1 MIISPTPYKI
11 FLMKPLPWLLSWI
24 RRYIWYLLLGLVGS
38 LGAGI
43 LVKVVADLSGEAI
56 NGVAQRNFP
65 QVLNVCLKGLVV
77 YFVIGLC
84 QYMSAYFLPRASNNI
99 GMEIRKLLFSRLI
112 GSPVSLFHR
121 RRVGDLMSRVIVDVG
136 VLEGNIPSAVERLAA
151 SPIVTLFLSVA
162 LFILNWQLA
171 LLSAV
176 ALPLLGYLI
185 NIAGKKMRRIQIE
198 IQRRLADL
206 NTALENSFAFIKE
219 IKALCAEHFEDNKFK
234 NLAEKTFGSIMRGVR
249 LRALLGPSIQFL
261 GAVGVI
267 GIILFAAWQIG
278 KGANFDVGRLTSFV
292 VLLSSVYQ
300 QMRGLG
306 DGVIALQQCL
316 GASTR
321 LIELLEITSLPERKE
336 GVKIPPFSK
345 EIKFEDVSFSY
356 DGSEVLEG
364 INVQVKKGE
373 ILAIVGPS
381 GAGKTTLIDLIPH
394 FYDPVEGRI
403 EVDGRDIREI
413 DVLSLR
419 RQIAIVSQEP
429 FVFAGTIR
437 ENLSYPEEV
446 SEEEMRE
453 ALEKVDL
460 WDFVSSLPDGLDTVI
475 GERGLTLS
483 AGQRQRLAIA
493 RALLRKPAI
502 LILDEATANLD
513 AIAEQR
519 LLNAIAQ
526 GGYTVILVAH
536 RLSTARI
543 ADRII
548 VLNQGRIVE
557 EGTHEELLKKGG
569 LYARLYELQ
578 LGQDAENS

>member
-1 MIISPTPYKI
+1 
-11 FLMKPLPWLLSWI
+11 
-24 RRYIWYLLLGLVGS
+24 
-38 LGAGI
+38 
-43 LVKVVADLSGEAI
+43 
-56 NGVAQRNFP
+56 
-65 QVLNVCLKGLVV
+65 
-77 YFVIGLC
+77 
-84 QYMSAYFLPRASNNI
+84 
-99 GMEIRKLLFSRLI
+99 
-112 GSPVSLFHR
+112 
-121 RRVGDLMSRVIVDVG
+121 
-136 VLEGNIPSAVERLAA
+136 
-151 SPIVTLFLSVA
+151 
-162 LFILNWQLA
+162 
-171 LLSAV
+171 
-176 ALPLLGYLI
+176 
-185 NIAGKKMRRIQIE
+185 
-198 IQRRLADL
+198 
-206 NTALENSFAFIKE
+206 
-219 IKALCAEHFEDNKFK
+219 
-234 NLAEKTFGSIMRGVR
+234 
-249 LRALLGPSIQFL
+249 
-261 GAVGVI
+261 
-267 GIILFAAWQIG
+267 
-278 KGANFDVGRLTSFV
+278 
-292 VLLSSVYQ
+292 
-300 QMRGLG
+300 MRGLG

-336 GVKIPPFSK
+336 GVKIPPFSE